1 MLWDPTL
8 LASATKVKKNFELR
22 LLSDRH
28 SDYQIKSKW
37 DHTCLDKHLQVS
49 VVTGIIDKFH
59 RASNFIN
66 DKTDPMS
73 TARLSVEPNHERNV

>member
-22 LLSDRH
+22 LLSDWH

-49 VVTGIIDKFH
+49 VMTGIIDTQVTPDS
-59 RASNFIN
+59 RSDI
-66 DKTDPMS
+66 DL
-73 TARLSVEPNHERNV
+73 LSS